1 MLYDRRDFGL
11 LRLAGTYQWLPL
23 APLRALSSLKHLYRE
38 AELLSTLGLL
48 SFFPQQSIPDALP
61 GGLSILGL
69 YGNRLPRPH
78 QTPLRAKLR
87 PTTAVR
93 GGDRPAHLPGGR
105 N

>member
-48 SFFPQQSIPDALP
+48 SFSLP

>member
-48 SFFPQQSIPDALP
+48 SFSRSNQYLMPSPEGSGSL
-61 GGLSILGL
+61 
-69 YGNRLPRPH
+69 
-78 QTPLRAKLR
+78 LRFWR
-87 PTTAVR
+87 S
-93 GGDRPAHLPGGR
+93 LPGGR

>member
-38 AELLSTLGLL
+38 L
-48 SFFPQQSIPDALP
+48 FPQQSIPDALP